1 MADTSRHRVVV
12 TGLGAITSQGN
23 SLDDFWGGVSS
34 GRVAIREVTHLPMDG
49 YRTSLGGEVQ
59 DPALPEHDYLHP
71 DGFHDRALDFTVK
84 AAEEAM
90 ANCGVGVGAGASG
103 AGGSAA
109 AGSDD
114 GGTVANGSAAI
125 PAERWGVVIG
135 TCNAGLLAG
144 EEWYR
149 RREAGEKPDP
159 RLVLLVP
166 PQAFSEA
173 LSGIFGL
180 RGPVLSVDTACAAS
194 ANAIGYAAELIRNGQ
209 ADAVLTGG
217 ADAFSDILY
226 AGFNSLES
234 LSPEPA
240 APYSRD
246 RKGLSLG
253 EGSGM
258 LVLMREDLAREQG
271 APVLAE
277 ILGYG
282 LSADGY
288 HPTAPHPE
296 GRGAARAIQTALAQ
310 GGVSPDEVAYVNS
323 HGTGTP
329 KNDPAETAATKVG
342 LGEDAA
348 HRAAVSSTKSMIGH
362 LLGGAGAI
370 EAISTVKTL
379 EQQLAPPTASFTE
392 PDPDCDLDYITEGPR
407 AMDID
412 IAVSNNFAFGGA
424 NASIVF
430 ARAGARPQGPASPAL
445 DRVVITGLGALTPA
459 GTDVQALWE
468 AYSGGRDCT
477 SAQDGVD
484 AQDGVRL
491 GRVDYTPGDFL
502 SPKERKRVDGL
513 GLFSIISSRQ
523 ALEDASLELTD
534 ENRTRVGAILGTGV
548 GPMESMEGFSVGVI
562 NEGASG
568 ANPAVFPNTVY
579 NAAGGQVAIKIG
591 ALGPASTV
599 TVGHAA
605 GASSLC
611 YGCELAGADHADAM
625 LCLGADSLTDTVITA
640 YRELGVLGGA
650 AAGGAGASNG
660 AGSGMALS
668 EAGVAVL
675 VERLGAALKR
685 GARIHAE
692 VLGHAVT
699 SDALGVGRI
708 DPEGEGL
715 ERAMRLALERAGVAA
730 SDVAAVWASRCGLA
744 VADQAE
750 AKAIER
756 LLGADVKVNAPKLLV
771 GEPMGAGASLNAA
784 LAIAAWEHG
793 EDIGPVLVNSTSLGG
808 TNFAIVL
815 APHAA

>member
-1 MADTSRHRVVV
+1 VADNSKRRYRVVV

-23 SLDDFWGGVSS
+23 SLQDFWDGVSG
-34 GRVAIREVTHLPMDG
+34 GRVAIREVRHMPMEG
-49 YRTSLGGEVQ
+49 YRTRLGGEVQ
-59 DPALPEHDYLHP
+59 DPAAPEHAYLNP

-90 ANCGVGVGAGASG
+90 ARCGVQVGE
-103 AGGSAA
+103 
-109 AGSDD
+109 
-114 GGTVANGSAAI
+114 I

-149 RREAGEKPDP
+149 RRKAGERPDP

-173 LSGIFGL
+173 LSGIFDL

-258 LVLMREDLAREQG
+258 LVLMREDVAAEHG
-271 APVLAE
+271 APILAE

-296 GRGAARAIQTALAQ
+296 GRGAARAIQMALAQ
-310 GGVSPDEVAYVNS
+310 GGVAPDEVRYVNS

-342 LGEDAA
+342 LGEAAA

-379 EQQLAPPTASFTE
+379 ECQLAPPTAGFTE
-392 PDPDCDLDYITEGPR
+392 PDPECDLDYITEGPR
-407 AMDID
+407 AMEID

-430 ARAGARPQGPASPAL
+430 ARAGARPQGPATPRL

-459 GTDVQALWE
+459 GTDLQALWE

-477 SAQDGVD
+477 EAQDG
-484 AQDGVRL
+484 ARL
-491 GRVDYTPGDFL
+491 GRVEYSPSDFL
-502 SPKERKRVDGL
+502 GPKERKRVDGL
-513 GLFSIISSRQ
+513 GLFSIIASRQ
-523 ALEDASLELTD
+523 ALEDAKLELSD

-548 GPMESMEGFSVGVI
+548 GPMESMEAFSAGVI
-562 NEGASG
+562 EEGAGG

-625 LCLGADSLTDTVITA
+625 LCLGADSLTDTVIAA
-640 YRELGVLGGA
+640 YRELGVLAGP
-650 AAGGAGASNG
+650 AGGAGG
-660 AGSGMALS
+660 AAQGVAGAPAAGDSPGMALA

-675 VERLGAALKR
+675 VERLGAARAR
-685 GARIHAE
+685 GARIRAE

-699 SDALGVGRI
+699 SDARGIGRL
-708 DPEGEGL
+708 DPDGEGL
-715 ERAMRLALERAGVAA
+715 ERAMRLALERAGVPAA
-730 SDVAAVWASRCGLA
+730 DIAAVWASRCGLA
-744 VADQAE
+744 AADEAE
-750 AKAIER
+750 AQAIER
-756 LLGADVKVNAPKLLV
+756 VLGSDVKVNAPKLLL
-771 GEPMGAGASLNAA
+771 GEPMGAGASLNVA
-784 LAIAAWEHG
+784 LALAAWEHG
-793 EDIGPVLVNSTSLGG
+793 QDVGPVLVNSTSLGG
-808 TNFAIVL
+808 TNFAVVL
-815 APHAA
+815 APYAG

>member
-1 MADTSRHRVVV
+1 MADNSQRQRVVV
-12 TGLGAITSQGN
+12 TGMGAITAQGN
-23 SLDDFWGGVSS
+23 TLQEFWDGVSS
-34 GRVAIREVTHLPMDG
+34 GRVAIREVRHMPMDG
-49 YRTSLGGEVQ
+49 YRTRLGGEVQ
-59 DPALPEHDYLHP
+59 DPAAPEHGYLSP
-71 DGFHDRALDFTVK
+71 DGFHDRAIDFTVR

-90 ANCGVGVGAGASG
+90 ANCGVQVG
-103 AGGSAA
+103 
-109 AGSDD
+109 
-114 GGTVANGSAAI
+114 AI

-149 RREAGEKPDP
+149 RRKAGERPDP

-166 PQAFSEA
+166 PQAMAEA

-258 LVLMREDLAREQG
+258 LVLMREDLARARG
-271 APVLAE
+271 APALAE

-310 GGVSPDEVAYVNS
+310 GGVSPEEVRYVNS

-342 LGEDAA
+342 LGEQAA
-348 HRAAVSSTKSMIGH
+348 RGAAVSSTKSMIGH

-370 EAISTVKTL
+370 EAISTVQTL
-379 EQQLAPPTASFTE
+379 AHQLAPPTASFTE
-392 PDPDCDLDYITEGPR
+392 PDPECDLDYITEGPR
-407 AMDID
+407 AMEIE

-430 ARAGARPQGPASPAL
+430 ARAGARPQGPPRPHL
-445 DRVVITGLGALTPA
+445 DRVAITGLGALTPA
-459 GTDVQALWE
+459 GTDVEALWS
-468 AYSGGRDCT
+468 AYSAGRDCT
-477 SAQDGVD
+477 TVE
-484 AQDGVRL
+484 DGVRI
-491 GRVDYTPGDFL
+491 GRVDYSPGDFL
-502 SPKERKRVDGL
+502 GPKERKRVDGL
-513 GLFSIISSRQ
+513 GLFSIIASRQ
-523 ALEDASLELTD
+523 ALSDAGLELGD

-548 GPMESMEGFSVGVI
+548 GPMESMESFSVGVI
-562 NEGASG
+562 EEGAGG

-591 ALGPASTV
+591 ALGSASTV

-605 GASSLC
+605 GAASLC
-611 YGCELAGADHADAM
+611 YGYDLAATDHADAV

-640 YRELGVLGGA
+640 YRELGVLAGA
-650 AAGGAGASNG
+650 ANGAGASDG
-660 AGSGMALS
+660 AGSPGMALS

-675 VERLGAALKR
+675 VERLGAAHER
-685 GARIHAE
+685 GARIRGE
-692 VLGHAVT
+692 VLGYAIT
-699 SDALGVGRI
+699 SDARGIGRI
-708 DPEGEGL
+708 DPEGEGI
-715 ERAMRLALERAGVAA
+715 ERAMRLALEHAGVPAQEL
-730 SDVAAVWASRCGLA
+730 AAVWASRCGLA
-744 VADQAE
+744 VADEAE
-750 AKAIER
+750 ARAIER
-756 LLGADVKVNAPKLLV
+756 VLGADAKVNAPKLAL
-771 GEPMGAGASLNAA
+771 GEPMGAGASLSVA
-784 LAIAAWEHG
+784 LAITAWEH
-793 EDIGPVLVNSTSLGG
+793 DSDVGPVLVNSTSLGG
-808 TNFAIVL
+808 TNIAIVL
-815 APHAA
+815 APYEE

>member
-1 MADTSRHRVVV
+1 VADNSKQRQRVVV
-12 TGLGAITSQGN
+12 TGMGAITSQGN
-23 SLDDFWGGVSS
+23 SLREFWDGVSN
-34 GRVAIREVTHLPMDG
+34 GRVAIRNVRHMSMDG
-49 YRTSLGGEVQ
+49 YRTRLGGEVQ
-59 DPALPEHDYLHP
+59 DPAAPEHSYLNP
-71 DGFHDRALDFTVK
+71 DGFRDRAIDFTIK

-90 ANCGVGVGAGASG
+90 ANCGVQVG
-103 AGGSAA
+103 
-109 AGSDD
+109 
-114 GGTVANGSAAI
+114 AI

-149 RREAGEKPDP
+149 RRKRGEQPDP

-166 PQAFSEA
+166 PQAFAEA

-194 ANAIGYAAELIRNGQ
+194 ANAIGYAGELIRNGQ

-258 LVLMREDLAREQG
+258 LVLMREDLARQHD

-310 GGVSPDEVAYVNS
+310 GGVAPDEVRYVNS

-342 LGEDAA
+342 LGEQAA

-379 EQQLAPPTASFTE
+379 EHQLAPPTASYTE
-392 PDPDCDLDYITEGPR
+392 PDPECDLDYISEGPR
-407 AMDID
+407 AMEIG
-412 IAVSNNFAFGGA
+412 IALSNNFAFGGA
-424 NASIVF
+424 NASVVF
-430 ARAGARPQGPASPAL
+430 ARAGARPQGPPMPRL
-445 DRVVITGLGALTPA
+445 DRVVITGLGALTSA
-459 GTDVQALWE
+459 GTDVPALWA
-468 AYSGGRDCT
+468 AYTAGRDCT
-477 SAQDGVD
+477 TLE
-484 AQDGVRL
+484 DGVRI
-491 GRVDYTPGDFL
+491 GRVDFSPGDFL
-502 SPKERKRVDGL
+502 GPKERKRVDGL
-513 GLFSIISSRQ
+513 GLFSIIASRQ
-523 ALEDASLELTD
+523 ALSDAALELSD

-548 GPMESMEGFSVGVI
+548 GPMESMEGFAAGVI
-562 NEGASG
+562 EEGAGG

-591 ALGPASTV
+591 ALGSASTV

-611 YGCELAGADHADAM
+611 YGYDLAATDHADAV
-625 LCLGADSLTDTVITA
+625 LCLGADSLTDSVIAA
-640 YRELGVLGGA
+640 YRELGVLGSPADGGGSPA
-650 AAGGAGASNG
+650 DGGAGTAEGGDSP
-660 AGSGMALS
+660 GMALA

-675 VERLGAALKR
+675 VERLGAARER
-685 GARIHAE
+685 GARIHGE
-692 VLGHAVT
+692 MLGYAIT
-699 SDALGVGRI
+699 SDARGIGRM
-708 DPEGEGL
+708 DPDGEGL
-715 ERAMRLALERAGVAA
+715 ERAMRLALEHAGVPAREL
-730 SDVAAVWASRCGLA
+730 AAVWATRCGLA
-744 VADQAE
+744 VADEAE

-756 LLGADVKVNAPKLLV
+756 VLGTDVKVNAPKLLL
-771 GEPMGAGASLNAA
+771 GEPMGAGASLSVA
-784 LAIAAWEHG
+784 LALAAWEH
-793 EDIGPVLVNSTSLGG
+793 DTDVGPVLINSTSLGG

-815 APHAA
+815 APCEG

>member
-1 MADTSRHRVVV
+1 VADNSKQRQRVVV

-23 SLDDFWGGVSS
+23 SLEAFWDGVSN
-34 GRVAIREVTHLPMDG
+34 GRVAIRAVQHMPMDG
-49 YRTSLGGEVQ
+49 YRTKLGGEVQ
-59 DPALPEHDYLHP
+59 DPAAPEHGYLNP
-71 DGFHDRALDFTVK
+71 DGFHDRAIDFTIK

-90 ANCGVGVGAGASG
+90 ANCGVEVG
-103 AGGSAA
+103 
-109 AGSDD
+109 
-114 GGTVANGSAAI
+114 TI

-144 EEWYR
+144 EEWHVR
-149 RREAGEKPDP
+149 RKRGEQPDP

-166 PQAFSEA
+166 PQAMAEA
-173 LSGIFGL
+173 LSGAFGL

-194 ANAIGYAAELIRNGQ
+194 ANAIGYAGELVRSGQ

-258 LVLMREDLAREQG
+258 LVLMREDLAREHG

-277 ILGYG
+277 IMGYG

-310 GGVSPDEVAYVNS
+310 GGVSPSEVGYVNS
-323 HGTGTP
+323 HGTGTA

-342 LGEDAA
+342 LGEEAA
-348 HRAAVSSTKSMIGH
+348 RGAAVSSTKSMIGH

-379 EQQLAPPTASFTE
+379 ERQFAPPTAGYTE
-392 PDPDCDLDYITEGPR
+392 PDPECDLDYITEGPR
-407 AMDID
+407 AMELEV
-412 IAVSNNFAFGGA
+412 AVSNNFAFGGA

-430 ARAGARPQGPASPAL
+430 ARAGARTQGPPTPRL
-445 DRVVITGLGALTPA
+445 DRVVVTGLGALTPA
-459 GTDVQALWE
+459 GTDLDALWE
-468 AYSGGRDCT
+468 AYSAGRDCT
-477 SAQDGVD
+477 SAEDGV
-484 AQDGVRL
+484 QL
-491 GRVDYTPGDFL
+491 GRVDFSAGDFL
-502 SPKERKRVDGL
+502 GPKERKRVDRL
-513 GLFSIISSRQ
+513 GLFSIIASRL
-523 ALEDASLELTD
+523 ALADAGLELSD

-548 GPMESMEGFSVGVI
+548 GPMESMEDFAVGVI
-562 NEGASG
+562 EEGSGG

-579 NAAGGQVAIKIG
+579 NAAGGQVAIKVG
-591 ALGPASTV
+591 ALGSASTV

-605 GASSLC
+605 GAASLC
-611 YGCELAGADHADAM
+611 YGCDLAATDHADAV

-640 YRELGVLGGA
+640 YRELGVLAGSADGA
-650 AAGGAGASNG
+650 AGTSNGGAGASNG
-660 AGSGMALS
+660 AGSSGMALA

-675 VERLGAALKR
+675 VERLGAARAR
-685 GARIHAE
+685 GARIRGE
-692 VLGHAVT
+692 VLGYAIT
-699 SDALGVGRI
+699 SDARGIGRI
-708 DPEGEGL
+708 DSKGEGL
-715 ERAMRLALERAGVAA
+715 ERAMRLALEQAGVSAKEL
-730 SDVAAVWASRCGLA
+730 AAVWSSRCGLA
-744 VADQAE
+744 VADEAE

-756 LLGADVKVNAPKLLV
+756 VAGADVKVNAPKLKL
-771 GEPMGAGASLNAA
+771 GEPMGAGASLSVA
-784 LAIAAWEHG
+784 LALAAWEHG
-793 EDIGPVLVNSTSLGG
+793 TDVGPVLVNSTSLGG
-808 TNFAIVL
+808 TNIAIVL
-815 APHAA
+815 APYSE

>member
-1 MADTSRHRVVV
+1 MAEDSRHRVVV

-23 SLDDFWGGVSS
+23 SLQDFWEGVSN
-34 GRVAIREVTHLPMDG
+34 GRVAIREVAHMPMDG
-49 YRTSLGGEVQ
+49 YRTRLGGEVQ
-59 DPALPEHDYLHP
+59 EPALPEHSYLHP

-90 ANCGVGVGAGASG
+90 ANCGVGVGP
-103 AGGSAA
+103 
-109 AGSDD
+109 
-114 GGTVANGSAAI
+114 I

-149 RREAGEKPDP
+149 RRERGEHPDP
-159 RLVLLVP
+159 KLVLLVP

-173 LSGIFGL
+173 LSGVFGL

-258 LVLMREDLAREQG
+258 LVLMREDVAREQG

-310 GGVSPDEVAYVNS
+310 GGVSPEEVRYVNS

-407 AMDID
+407 AMAID

-430 ARAGARPQGPASPAL
+430 ARAGARPQGPPAPAL

-468 AYSGGRDCT
+468 AYSAGRDCT
-477 SAQDGVD
+477 SVE
-484 AQDGVRL
+484 DGVRL
-491 GRVDYTPGDFL
+491 GRVEYSPGDFL
-502 SPKERKRVDGL
+502 GPKERKRVDGL

-523 ALEDASLELTD
+523 ALEDAALELDD

-562 NEGASG
+562 NEGAGG

-625 LCLGADSLTDTVITA
+625 LCLGADSLTDTVIAA
-640 YRELGVLGGA
+640 YRELGVLGGS
-650 AAGGAGASNG
+650 AAGRVGAGAGSNEATANG
-660 AGSGMALS
+660 AGPGMALS

-675 VERLGAALKR
+675 VERLGAACAR

-699 SDALGVGRI
+699 SDARGVGRL
-708 DPEGEGL
+708 DPEGDGL
-715 ERAMRLALERAGVAA
+715 ERAMRLALERAGVSA
-730 SDVAAVWASRCGLA
+730 SEVAAVWASRCGLA

-756 LLGADVKVNAPKLLV
+756 LLGADVKVNAPKLLL

-784 LAIAAWEHG
+784 LVIAAWEHG
-793 EDIGPVLVNSTSLGG
+793 EDVGPVLINSTSLGG

-815 APHAA
+815 APYAGSPGGGYRRSDSRLA

>member
-1 MADTSRHRVVV
+1 MASLPRQRVVV
-12 TGLGAITSQGN
+12 TGMGAITSQGN
-23 SLDDFWGGVSS
+23 SLDDFWGGVSN
-34 GRVAIREVTHLPMDG
+34 GRVAIRDVKHMPMDG
-49 YRTSLGGEVQ
+49 YRTRLGGEVE
-59 DPALPEHDYLHP
+59 DPAAPEHSYLSP
-71 DGFHDRALDFTVK
+71 DGFRDRALDFTVK

-90 ANCGVGVGAGASG
+90 ANCGVGVGP
-103 AGGSAA
+103 
-109 AGSDD
+109 
-114 GGTVANGSAAI
+114 I

-149 RREAGEKPDP
+149 RRKAGEKPDP

-166 PQAFSEA
+166 PQAFAEA
-173 LSGIFGL
+173 LSGVFDL

-296 GRGAARAIQTALAQ
+296 GRGAARAIQMALAQ
-310 GGVSPDEVAYVNS
+310 GGVEPGEVAYVNS

-329 KNDPAETAATKVG
+329 KNDPAETAATKAG
-342 LGEDAA
+342 LGEEAA
-348 HRAAVSSTKSMIGH
+348 AQIAVSSTKSMIGH

-379 EQQLAPPTASFTE
+379 EQQLAPPTASYTE
-392 PDPDCDLDYITEGPR
+392 PDPECDLDYIPEGPR
-407 AMDID
+407 AMEIN

-424 NASIVF
+424 NASLVF
-430 ARAGARPQGPASPAL
+430 ARAGTRPQGPAQPRM

-459 GTDVQALWE
+459 GTDLQALWD
-468 AYSGGRDCT
+468 AYSAGRDCT
-477 SAQDGVD
+477 AEE
-484 AQDGVRL
+484 DGVRL
-491 GRVDYTPGDFL
+491 GRVDFTPGDFL
-502 SPKERKRVDGL
+502 GPKERKRVDGL
-513 GLFSIISSRQ
+513 GLFSIIASRQ
-523 ALEDASLELTD
+523 ALEDAALELSD

-548 GPMESMEGFSVGVI
+548 GPMESMEAFSAGVI
-562 NEGASG
+562 EEGASG
-568 ANPAVFPNTVY
+568 ANPAIFPNTVY

-591 ALGPASTV
+591 ALGSASTV

-611 YGCELAGADHADAM
+611 YGYDLASADHADAM
-625 LCLGADSLTDTVITA
+625 LCLGADSLTDTVIAA
-640 YRELGVLGGA
+640 YRELGVLGG
-650 AAGGAGASNG
+650 NG
-660 AGSGMALS
+660 SSGMALS

-675 VERLGAALKR
+675 VERLGAASKR
-685 GARIHAE
+685 GARIRAE
-692 VLGHAVT
+692 MLGYAIT
-699 SDALGVGRI
+699 SDARGVGRM

-715 ERAMRLALERAGVAA
+715 ERAMRLALEHSGVAA
-730 SDVAAVWASRCGLA
+730 SDLAAVWATRCGLA
-744 VADQAE
+744 VADEAE

-756 LLGADVKVNAPKLLV
+756 LAPGGDVKVNAPRLLL
-771 GEPMGAGASLNAA
+771 GEPMGAGASLSVA

-793 EDIGPVLVNSTSLGG
+793 EDVGPVLINSTSLGG
-808 TNFAIVL
+808 TNCAIVL
-815 APHAA
+815 APYSA

>member
-1 MADTSRHRVVV
+1 VADTSRHRVVV

-23 SLDDFWGGVSS
+23 SLADFWDGVSS
-34 GRVAIREVTHLPMDG
+34 GRVAIREVQHMPMDG
-49 YRTSLGGEVQ
+49 YRTRLGGEVQ
-59 DPALPEHDYLHP
+59 EPALPQHDYLHP

-90 ANCGVGVGAGASG
+90 ANCGVGVGTA
-103 AGGSAA
+103 GSAA
-109 AGSDD
+109 GAAGADGSGVGAAGS
-114 GGTVANGSAAI
+114 NGSGAV

-149 RREAGEKPDP
+149 RCQAGEKPDP

-173 LSGIFGL
+173 LSGIFDL

-258 LVLMREDLAREQG
+258 LVLMREDVAREQG

-277 ILGYG
+277 VLGYG

-310 GGVSPDEVAYVNS
+310 GGVSPDEVRYVNS

-430 ARAGARPQGPASPAL
+430 ARAGARPQGPALPAL

-459 GTDVQALWE
+459 GTDLAALWD
-468 AYSGGRDCT
+468 AYSAGRDCT
-477 SAQDGVD
+477 SVE
-484 AQDGVRL
+484 DGVRL
-491 GRVDYTPGDFL
+491 GRVDYSPGDFL

-523 ALEDASLELTD
+523 ALEDAGLELTD

-625 LCLGADSLTDTVITA
+625 LCLGADSLTDTVIAA
-640 YRELGVLGGA
+640 YRELGVLA
-650 AAGGAGASNG
+650 NGASP
-660 AGSGMALS
+660 GMALS

-675 VERLGAALKR
+675 VERLGAALER
-685 GARIHAE
+685 GARIRAE

-715 ERAMRLALERAGVAA
+715 ERAMRLALERAGIAA
-730 SDVAAVWASRCGLA
+730 SNIAAVWASRCGLA
-744 VADQAE
+744 VADDAE

-756 LLGADVKVNAPKLLV
+756 LLGAEVKVNAPKLLL

-793 EDIGPVLVNSTSLGG
+793 EDVGPVLVNSTSLGG

-815 APHAA
+815 APYQD

>member
-1 MADTSRHRVVV
+1 LLRIVAEHSRHRVVV

-49 YRTSLGGEVQ
+49 FRTRLGGEVQ

-90 ANCGVGVGAGASG
+90 ANCGVEVGP
-103 AGGSAA
+103 
-109 AGSDD
+109 
-114 GGTVANGSAAI
+114 I

-149 RREAGEKPDP
+149 RRQAGEKPDP

-173 LSGIFGL
+173 LSGIFNL

-258 LVLMREDLAREQG
+258 LVLMREDVAREQG

-310 GGVSPDEVAYVNS
+310 GGVSPDEVRYVNS

-459 GTDVQALWE
+459 GTDLDALWD
-468 AYSGGRDCT
+468 AYSAGRDCV
-477 SAQDGVD
+477 SVE
-484 AQDGVRL
+484 DGVRL
-491 GRVDYTPGDFL
+491 GRVDYSPGDFL

-523 ALEDASLELTD
+523 ALEDAALELTD

-625 LCLGADSLTDTVITA
+625 LCLGADSLTDTVIAA
-640 YRELGVLGGA
+640 YRELGVLANGN
-650 AAGGAGASNG
+650 GAS
-660 AGSGMALS
+660 SGMALS

-685 GARIHAE
+685 GARIRAE

-699 SDALGVGRI
+699 SDARGVGRL

-730 SDVAAVWASRCGLA
+730 SDIAAVWASRCGLA

-756 LLGADVKVNAPKLLV
+756 LLGADVKVNAPKLLL
-771 GEPMGAGASLNAA
+771 GEPMGAGVSLNAA
-784 LAIAAWEHG
+784 LALAAWEHG
-793 EDIGPVLVNSTSLGG
+793 EDVGPVLVNSTSLGG

-815 APHAA
+815 APYAG